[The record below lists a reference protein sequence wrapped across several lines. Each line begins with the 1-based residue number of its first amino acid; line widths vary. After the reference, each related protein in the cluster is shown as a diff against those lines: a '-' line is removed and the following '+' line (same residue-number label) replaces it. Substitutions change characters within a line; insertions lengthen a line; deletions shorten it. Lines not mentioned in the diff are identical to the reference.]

1 MNPESSTTELL
12 LHNDERLLAA
22 IQAVIEHASEQAG
35 LSEAAREDLA
45 TATADACGEAFA
57 IAGRNGSADPVVK
70 LAISGFADRVEIAV
84 EHRGDCSTRKTLRNI
99 DRVDC
104 DTREGMSRTTL
115 VKYAATSKSEH
126 HS

>member
-1 MNPESSTTELL
+1 MNSESSTTELL

-45 TATADACGEAFA
+45 SATTDACREAFS
-57 IAGRNGSADPVVK
+57 IAGRNRGPDPVIK
-70 LAISGFADRVEIAV
+70 LGITGFADRVEIAV
-84 EHRGDCSTRKTLRNI
+84 EHRGDCSTRKNLRNI

-104 DTREGMSRTTL
+104 HIHEGMSRTTL

-126 HS
+126 RS